1 MANTPSAKKR
11 IRNTLRKTDINKSRR
26 SRIKTFVRK
35 VEDALESKDAKAAME
50 SLKAAQPEIMRGVTK
65 GIFHKNTAS
74 RKISRLSSRVKA
86 ISNKIKYF

>member
-11 IRNTLRKTDINKSRR
+11 IRTTLRKTDINKSRR
-26 SRIKTFVRK
+26 SRIKTFIRK
-35 VEDALESKDAKAAME
+35 VEDAIESKDAKLAVD

-74 RKISRLSSRVKA
+74 RKISRLSSRIKA
-86 ISNKIKYF
+86 ISK

>member
-26 SRIKTFVRK
+26 SRIKTFVKK
-35 VEDALESKDAKAAME
+35 VEDAIETKDAKSAMD

-74 RKISRLSSRVKA
+74 RKISRLSLRIKS
-86 ISNKIKYF
+86 ISK

>member
-74 RKISRLSSRVKA
+74 RKISRR
-86 ISNKIKYF
+86 

>member
-1 MANTPSAKKR
+1 M
-11 IRNTLRKTDINKSRR
+11 LE
-26 SRIKTFVRK
+26 K
-35 VEDALESKDAKAAME
+35 VEDAIESKDAKSAMD

-86 ISNKIKYF
+86 ISK

>member
-11 IRNTLRKTDINKSRR
+11 IRTTLRKTDINKSRR
-26 SRIKTFVRK
+26 SRIKTFIRK
-35 VEDALESKDAKAAME
+35 VEDAIESKDAKSAVE

-74 RKISRLSSRVKA
+74 RKISRLSSRIKA
-86 ISNKIKYF
+86 ISK

>member
-65 GIFHKNTAS
+65 GIFHKNTSS
-74 RKISRLSSRVKA
+74 RKISRLSSRIKA
-86 ISNKIKYF
+86 ISK

>member
-74 RKISRLSSRVKA
+74 RKISRLSL
-86 ISNKIKYF
+86 IHI

>member
-65 GIFHKNTAS
+65 GIFHKNTAI
-74 RKISRLSSRVKA
+74 RKISRLSSRIKA
-86 ISNKIKYF
+86 ISK

>member
-11 IRNTLRKTDINKSRR
+11 IRNTLRKTDINRSRR
-26 SRIKTFVRK
+26 SRIKTFVKK
-35 VEDALESKDAKAAME
+35 VEDAIETKDAKSAMD

-74 RKISRLSSRVKA
+74 RKISRLSSRIKA
-86 ISNKIKYF
+86 ISK

>member
-74 RKISRLSSRVKA
+74 RKISRLSSRTKA
-86 ISNKIKYF
+86 ISK

>member
-1 MANTPSAKKR
+1 MANTTSAKKR

-26 SRIKTFVRK
+26 SRIKTFVKK
-35 VEDALESKDAKAAME
+35 VEDAIETKDAKSAMD

-74 RKISRLSSRVKA
+74 RKISRLSSRIKS
-86 ISNKIKYF
+86 ISK

>member
-1 MANTPSAKKR
+1 MANTPSAKTR

-74 RKISRLSSRVKA
+74 RKISRLSSRIKA
-86 ISNKIKYF
+86 ISK

>member
-26 SRIKTFVRK
+26 SRIKTFVKK
-35 VEDALESKDAKAAME
+35 VEDAIETKDAKSAMD
-50 SLKAAQPEIMRGVTK
+50 SLKAAQPEIMRAVTK

-74 RKISRLSSRVKA
+74 RKISRLSSRIKS
-86 ISNKIKYF
+86 ISK

>member
-11 IRNTLRKTDINKSRR
+11 IRNTLRKPDINKSRR
-26 SRIKTFVRK
+26 ARIKTFVRK
-35 VEDALESKDAKAAME
+35 VEDALESKDAKSAME

-74 RKISRLSSRVKA
+74 RKISRLSSRIKA
-86 ISNKIKYF
+86 ISK

>member
-11 IRNTLRKTDINKSRR
+11 IRNTIRKTDINKSRR

-74 RKISRLSSRVKA
+74 RKISRLSSRIKA
-86 ISNKIKYF
+86 ISK

>member
-11 IRNTLRKTDINKSRR
+11 IRKTLRKTDINKSRR

-35 VEDALESKDAKAAME
+35 VEDSIELKDSKSAMDN
-50 SLKAAQPEIMRGVTK
+50 LKAAQPEIMRGVTK

-74 RKISRLSSRVKA
+74 RKISRLSSRIKA
-86 ISNKIKYF
+86 ISK